1 MAGFTSIFQG
11 IFTAHSH
18 RGTGHGRMTN
28 QDPDDLYVG
37 EEHYDCVEHV
47 KRGII
52 ILDKKIRSVR
62 NQLQLNDAD
71 VEKSVHA

>member
-1 MAGFTSIFQG
+1 
-11 IFTAHSH
+11 
-18 RGTGHGRMTN
+18 MTN